1 MSATPFY
8 ITTAIPYPNA
18 LPHIGTAYEII
29 GTDTLARF
37 YRLAGYD
44 VFFLTGTDEH
54 SQNVEK
60 AAREKGADPGAFVDE
75 IVPGFDKAWR
85 LLGASYDDFIRTTS
99 ERHKRTV
106 RAFVQRCYDAGDIY
120 KGTYD
125 GYYCGSCEAFY
136 DEADLVPTARLS
148 SPKSDGEYGCP
159 THRKPVEYLKEENYF
174 FALSKYTDRL
184 KAHIEAHPEF
194 IIPEGRRNEVLGLVE
209 QGLRDFSISRLAKK
223 WGIPLPFDSS
233 QVIYVWFDAL
243 INYLSG
249 LAPDDH
255 DGAVFEPP
263 ADKFTRYWPAD
274 IHVIG
279 KDISRFH
286 CLYWPAMLMSAGLP
300 VPKQV
305 SIHGWVNAVSLDED
319 GKPHKWKMSK
329 SVLAEHPEL
338 APLIDPIVAAD
349 RHGPDALRY
358 FLLREVA
365 WDRDGNYMLEK
376 FDERYN
382 ADLANDLG
390 NLLNRVA
397 SMIRRYCFGA
407 IPKPAGE
414 EGPDAELKSLAEQ
427 TVGKVSSHVQ
437 ASALSQV
444 LGEIWV
450 LIQRGNRYVEET
462 APFKLRKDPD
472 KADRL
477 GTVMYNLA
485 ETLRIVGLLVTPF
498 MPTIGPKIWQQL
510 GLGDAHAAARL
521 DDVKTF
527 GGLKPRT
534 RVEPPVPLFPK
545 DQD

>member
-18 LPHIGTAYEII
+18 LPHIGTAYELIA
-29 GTDTLARF
+29 TDTLARF

-60 AAREKGADPGAFVDE
+60 AAREKGVDPSTFVDE
-75 IVPGFDKAWR
+75 IVPGFDTAWR
-85 LLGASYDDFIRTTS
+85 LLGASYDDFLRTTS

-106 RAFVQRCYDAGDIY
+106 HAFIQRCYDAGDIY
-120 KGTYD
+120 KGTYE

-136 DEADLVPTARLS
+136 DEADLVPT
-148 SPKSDGEYGCP
+148 DGEYGCP

-209 QGLRDFSISRLAKK
+209 QGLRDFSISRVAKE
-223 WGIPLPFDSS
+223 WGIPLPFDPS
-233 QVIYVWFDAL
+233 QVVYVWFDAL

-249 LAPDDH
+249 LAPDGH
-255 DGAVFEPP
+255 DGAAFDP
-263 ADKFTRYWPAD
+263 ATDNFKKYWPAD

-319 GKPHKWKMSK
+319 GAPHKWKMSK
-329 SVLAEHPEL
+329 SVLTERPDL
-338 APLIDPIVAAD
+338 APLIDPIVAAE
-349 RHGPDALRY
+349 RRGPDALRY

-365 WDRDGNYMLEK
+365 WDRDGNYSLEK

-390 NLLNRVA
+390 NLLNRVVA
-397 SMIRRYCFGA
+397 MIGKYCGGA
-407 IPKPAGE
+407 VPQPAE
-414 EGPDAELKSLAEQ
+414 NEGPDTDLKKLAEQ
-427 TVGKVSSHVQ
+427 TVEKVWSLVRT
-437 ASALSQV
+437 SALSQV
-444 LGEIWV
+444 LTEIWT
-450 LIQRGNRYVEET
+450 LIQRANRYVEET
-462 APFKLRKDPD
+462 APFKLRKDPA

-477 GTVMYNLA
+477 GTVLYNLA

-510 GLGDAHAAARL
+510 GLGDTHATAHL
-521 DDVKTF
+521 DDLKTF
-527 GGLKPRT
+527 GGLTPGT
-534 RVEPPVPLFPK
+534 PVEPPVPLFPK
-545 DQD
+545 EQA

>member
-1 MSATPFY
+1 MSPTPFY

-18 LPHIGTAYEII
+18 LPHIGTAYEMI
-29 GTDTLARF
+29 GTDAIARF

-60 AAREKGADPGAFVDE
+60 AAREKGADPAAFVDE

-106 RAFVQRCYDAGDIY
+106 RAFVQRCYDAGDIN

-136 DEADLVPTARLS
+136 DEADLVPI
-148 SPKSDGEYGCP
+148 DGEYGCP

-209 QGLRDFSISRLAKK
+209 QGLRDFSISRVAKK
-223 WGIPLPFDSS
+223 WGIPLPFDPS

-255 DGAVFEPP
+255 DGAAFDPP
-263 ADKFTRYWPAD
+263 SDNFKKYWPAD
-274 IHVIG
+274 VHVIG

-305 SIHGWVNAVSLDED
+305 SIHGWINAVSLDED

-329 SVLAEHPEL
+329 SVLVERPDL
-338 APLIDPIVAAD
+338 APLIDPIVAAE
-349 RHGPDALRY
+349 RHGADALRY

-365 WDRDGNYMLEK
+365 WDRDGNYSLEK

-390 NLLNRVA
+390 NLLNRVV
-397 SMIRRYCFGA
+397 SMIGKYGDGTV
-407 IPKPAGE
+407 PEPAGD
-414 EGPDAELKSLAEQ
+414 EGPDTNLKELAEQ
-427 TVGKVSSHVQ
+427 TVEKVWSLVQ
-437 ASALSQV
+437 RSALNQALTELWALV
-444 LGEIWV
+444 
-450 LIQRGNRYVEET
+450 QRANRYVEET
-462 APFKLRKDPD
+462 APFKLRKDPAK
-472 KADRL
+472 KARL
-477 GTVMYNLA
+477 DTVLYNLA
-485 ETLRIVGLLVTPF
+485 ETLRIIGLLVTPF
-498 MPTIGPKIWQQL
+498 MPTIGQKIWQQL

-521 DDVKTF
+521 DAAKKF
-527 GGLKPRT
+527 GGLTPAT
-534 RVEPPVPLFPK
+534 RVENPVPLFPK
-545 DQD
+545 DEA